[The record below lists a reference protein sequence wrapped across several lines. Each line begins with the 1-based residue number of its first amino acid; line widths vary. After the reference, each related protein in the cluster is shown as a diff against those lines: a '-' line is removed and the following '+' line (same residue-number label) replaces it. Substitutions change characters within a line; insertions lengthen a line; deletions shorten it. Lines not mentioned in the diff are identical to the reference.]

1 MATVTNPATT
11 YTLPDFVQDGVSDE
25 QTYKNFSITRNTL
38 DAQFVDID
46 LIDFYIDELKAIC
59 VKVEKFT
66 SEEIA
71 EYKYH
76 PDLLA
81 YYLYGSTQLDFV
93 LMLCNGIIDPKDFDF
108 KRGYLLIP
116 RKESLTTFLSE
127 VFNAEKDWIS
137 TRDK

>member
-1 MATVTNPATT
+1 MGISNPATT
-11 YTLPDFVQDGVSDE
+11 YTLPDFVSDGVTDE

-46 LIDFYIDELKAIC
+46 LIDFYIDELKSIC
-59 VKVEKFT
+59 VKITEFT
-66 SEEIA
+66 SDEIA

-81 YYLYGSTQLDFV
+81 YYLYGSTQLDFIV
-93 LMLCNGIIDPKDFDF
+93 MLCNGIIDPKDFDF
-108 KRGYLLIP
+108 KRGYILVP
-116 RKESLTTFLSE
+116 RKDYLKKFLSE
-127 VFNAEKDWIS
+127 IYNSERKWIE

>member
-1 MATVTNPATT
+1 MAVTNPATT
-11 YTLPDFVQDGVSDE
+11 YTLPDFVSDGITDE

-46 LIDFYIDELKAIC
+46 LIDYYIDELKAISI
-59 VKVEKFT
+59 KVTKFT
-66 SEEIA
+66 PDEIA

-93 LMLCNGIIDPKDFDF
+93 LMLVNGIIDPKDFDF
-108 KRGYLLIP
+108 KRGYILVPHKDAI
-116 RKESLTTFLSE
+116 KVFLSE
-127 VFNAEKDWIS
+127 IYNAERAWIA

>member
-1 MATVTNPATT
+1 MAVTNPATT
-11 YTLPDFVQDGVSDE
+11 YTLPDFVADGVTDE

-46 LIDFYIDELKAIC
+46 LIDYYIDELKSIC
-59 VKVEKFT
+59 VKVTQFST
-66 SEEIA
+66 DEIA

-116 RKESLTTFLSE
+116 RKAALKQFLSE
-127 VFNAEKDWIS
+127 VYNSEKDWIE

>member
-1 MATVTNPATT
+1 MAKVNPATT
-11 YTLPDFVQDGVSDE
+11 YTLPDCVQYGVSDE

-66 SEEIA
+66 TEEIA

-108 KRGYLLIP
+108 KRGYLLVP
-116 RKESLTTFLSE
+116 RKDMLTTFLSE
-127 VFNAEKDWIS
+127 VYNSEKDWIA
-137 TRDK
+137 TRDN